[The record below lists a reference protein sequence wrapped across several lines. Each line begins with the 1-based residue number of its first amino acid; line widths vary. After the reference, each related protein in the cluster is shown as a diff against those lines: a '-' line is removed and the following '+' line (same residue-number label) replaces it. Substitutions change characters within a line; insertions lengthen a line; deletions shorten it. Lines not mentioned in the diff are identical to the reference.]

1 MTPDGPLPTKLPPG
15 VVLQPMAPR
24 RGGDEGAS
32 QPFEKAPGG
41 PMVGGRQLVRS
52 HRQANQKQP
61 QPSRKTSHRFE
72 TINQFV
78 DATMRSVTPRA
89 AQTWLVLWRD
99 TKPDGTARAGVTDI
113 ARRAGCS
120 TSTTKRA
127 LAELRRRGLIR
138 VLERG
143 RKDGSASLYRVSGS
157 HPDSNEPG
165 GLKTGTD

>member
-1 MTPDGPLPTKLPPG
+1 MTQDVPLPASLPPG
-15 VVLQPMAPR
+15 VVLQPMAAR
-24 RGGDEGAS
+24 RDGDDGAAG
-32 QPFEKAPGG
+32 PFGKAIGG
-41 PMVGGRQLVRS
+41 PRAGHREMVRNR
-52 HRQANQKQP
+52 RQANQKPRQA
-61 QPSRKTSHRFE
+61 SRETSHRFQ

-78 DATMRSVTPRA
+78 DVTMRTVTPRA

-113 ARRAGCS
+113 ARRTGCS

-143 RKDGSASLYRVSGS
+143 RKDGSASLYRVSDGR
-157 HPDSNEPG
+157 PDSNEPG
-165 GLKTGTD
+165 GLKSGLD